1 MEMELFNTHYP
12 RGLITLVPIRTHGFA
27 HGSRKCKLMPVPQ
40 CNLFPILIV
49 ALLGCSQQKA
59 EEIEVEQSIPLRF
72 KGYWLPYSRVYE
84 SRPGTILLKDE
95 NIFFGDGGER
105 NYRVHE
111 LKGDSVF
118 LELDKPI
125 DGANFILLG
134 PISGWDEELQSVTME
149 VTLLNKADRTD
160 VTIIQG
166 VEYNTRSWGVYFM

>member
-1 MEMELFNTHYP
+1 MALPTFY
-12 RGLITLVPIRTHGFA
+12 LIT
-27 HGSRKCKLMPVPQ
+27 SNC
-40 CNLFPILIV
+40 V
-49 ALLGCSQQKA
+49 APDPPKESQL
-59 EEIEVEQSIPLRF
+59 EQSIPLRF

-84 SRPGTILLKDE
+84 SRPGSILLKDVS
-95 NIFFGDGGER
+95 ILFGNGGER
-105 NYRVHE
+105 NYKILE
-111 LKGDSVF
+111 QKDDTVF